1 MTFDPDGKSLTVK
14 VKFGGNNLG
23 VCILKFRVSINSP
36 WGIITTLD
44 SRTTNQSISLDPQN
58 LIGVGKT
65 TKDFSG
71 TAIGWFYVA
80 DEPAT
85 PTNTPTALGNIDYQF
100 NLDILQGASNLKE
113 FSARSIGASPPVLLS
128 GLHVFSI

>member
-1 MTFDPDGKSLTVK
+1 MKFNPDGEPLTVK

-23 VCILKFRVSINSP
+23 VCILKFRVSNDSP
-36 WGIITTLD
+36 WKILTTFD
-44 SRTTNQSISLDPQN
+44 SRITNQSISLDPES
-58 LIGVGKT
+58 LIATGRT
-65 TKDFSG
+65 NKDFLN

-85 PTNTPTALGNIDYQF
+85 PTNIPAPLGTIDYQF
-100 NLDILQGASNLKE
+100 NLDVLQGTSNLKE

-128 GLHVFSI
+128 GTYMFSS